1 MKKRMA
7 EAQRRNELRIDSI
20 KLEQMEQQYKT
31 MMDTLEQTS
40 VVRHDL
46 AHHFLVIAEYCR
58 RGEYE
63 RIPVYLE
70 TLNFQNVTDEVKV
83 YLVGTTRQTSFSV
96 TMLGYQSL
104 RISVLPVKQI
114 CQKTS
119 FPMKW
124 N

>member
-58 RGEYE
+58 RGEYGE
-63 RIPVYLE
+63 
-70 TLNFQNVTDEVKV
+70 N
-83 YLVGTTRQTSFSV
+83 S
-96 TMLGYQSL
+96 SL
-104 RISVLPVKQI
+104 FRNAELSKRHR
-114 CQKTS
+114 
-119 FPMKW
+119 
-124 N
+124 